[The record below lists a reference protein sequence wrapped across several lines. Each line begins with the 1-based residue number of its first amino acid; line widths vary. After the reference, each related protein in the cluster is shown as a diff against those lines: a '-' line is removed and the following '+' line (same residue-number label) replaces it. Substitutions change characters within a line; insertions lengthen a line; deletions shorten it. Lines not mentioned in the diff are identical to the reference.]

1 MVKGIGG
8 GLLFLIAALLVV
20 GVFGLLRSN
29 LEAQIEGEVWLP
41 LPENF
46 KGLVVDGDR
55 AYFVQA
61 RTLPNG
67 GVRVTVGGVAPLC
80 GHPQHRLG
88 GRLVARQERSRPRSR
103 RLPRPWRQ
111 PTNRP
116 FRAGGEVGGGA
127 TAPTNSPR
135 PQSLA

>member
-67 GVRVTVGGVAPLC
+67 GVRVTVGGWHLCVATPNTASEGGWSLDKSEAALVHVGCRAHGGSLQIGPFGPGAKLEEGPPPL
-80 GHPQHRLG
+80 
-88 GRLVARQERSRPRSR
+88 
-103 RLPRPWRQ
+103 
-111 PTNRP
+111 PTP
-116 FRAGGEVGGGA
+116 PGPKA
-127 TAPTNSPR
+127 
-135 PQSLA
+135 